1 MACVD
6 DVGDR
11 YVAVDRVVVSEVV
24 AASVWR
30 EVLALSIMRNFCA
43 PSFQRQRRRMAR
55 QPPCPNCL
63 SRSFFV
69 K

>member
-24 AASVWR
+24 AASLWR
-30 EVLALSIMRNFCA
+30 EVLALSIMRDFCA
-43 PSFQRQRRRMAR
+43 PPFPDFWYR
-55 QPPCPNCL
+55 
-63 SRSFFV
+63 SRLL